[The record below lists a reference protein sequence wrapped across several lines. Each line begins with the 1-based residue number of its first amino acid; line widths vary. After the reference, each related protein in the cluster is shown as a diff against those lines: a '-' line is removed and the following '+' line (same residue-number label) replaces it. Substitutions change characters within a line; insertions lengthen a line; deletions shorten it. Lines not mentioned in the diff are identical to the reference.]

1 MVEGTVTIVNP
12 LGLHA
17 RAAAQLVR
25 LSGTFKSRIIIERE
39 DSGVFADAKSILS
52 VLTLA
57 AGLGTTLGLR
67 VEGEDAEDAFA
78 AVAALFA
85 AGFGEI

>member
-1 MVEGTVTIVNP
+1 MLEGTVTIINP

-25 LSGTFKSRIIIERE
+25 LSGTFKSRILIARE

-57 AGLGTTLGLR
+57 AGMGTQLGLT
-67 VEGEDAEDAFA
+67 VEGEDATEAFA
-78 AVAALFA
+78 AVISLFEK
-85 AGFGEI
+85 GFGEI